1 MTDKSLK
8 NDRVLRPKAENSRLL
23 ISGKVMN
30 LSTRRHPLTALLLA
44 AVMIITSMPIGMVH
58 AGMVTTK
65 TIIEQ
70 QMPETGMSERAA
82 PPRERIRDLLA
93 RDDVRAEMIAL
104 GIGSAEAEARL
115 AALTDQEVADI
126 AGKLDQLPAGEGL
139 GTILIAIF
147 IVFGVAVLLDALGMM
162 NIFPFVCGPGQCGG
176 GQVQAYYP
184 EPAAGPAVDDPYAR
198 EERRPAYRRE
208 RYDDRY
214 DRRSPRGYDSNQY
227 YEPQAQPQPRTRNYY
242 EERFGAQR
250 YVR

>member
-1 MTDKSLK
+1 
-8 NDRVLRPKAENSRLL
+8 
-23 ISGKVMN
+23 
-30 LSTRRHPLTALLLA
+30 
-44 AVMIITSMPIGMVH
+44 MIITSLPIGIAK

-70 QMPETGMSERAA
+70 QTSEMPASEPAA
-82 PPRERIRDLLA
+82 APRERIRDLLA

-104 GIGSAEAEARL
+104 GIAPAEAEARI

-139 GTILIAIF
+139 GSILIAIF

-162 NIFPFVCGPGQCGG
+162 NIFPFVCGPGQCGN
-176 GQVQAYYP
+176 QVQAYYP
-184 EPAAGPAVDDPYAR
+184 EPAAGPAVADPYAR
-198 EERRPAYRRE
+198 EERRPAYRSE
-208 RYDDRY
+208 RYDDRS
-214 DRRSPRGYDSNQY
+214 DRRSQRGYESNQY
-227 YEPQAQPQPRTRNYY
+227 YEPQQQPQSQNRNYY